1 MDTLSR
7 IIGRLLI
14 AALVFCTGVASATG
28 VMPTVQPVSVEP
40 VGVAP
45 GGGIQA
51 RYTYEM
57 RLPLAAAND
66 AGVTAAANEATYATR
81 LVTIGRA
88 TGGGIIDAGVAV
100 GSRAIPW
107 IAAAVTA
114 YELYKWYRDSQTNAL
129 MKQGEQVQATSC
141 GVGEPLFTSQWDS
154 QSACSVPALAKK
166 VRDYDT
172 NYYATY
178 PYTAYS
184 NIVITFDGCVP
195 ASSGATCT
203 ATGNDSADYPGGTTS
218 HDFQTIITWTTGTAV
233 TSDPAF
239 ITDPTP
245 VPLADVGQMAEQHPD
260 WWPGML
266 TDPQTGA
273 PLITPEVAHDM
284 DALKQQI
291 APEYGV
297 DPQTLTPT
305 NPDADYVHQ
314 NPDPR
319 APTSLPSYCGWATAA
334 CDYYKWV
341 EDHWPDKDPKTYT
354 ETDCKVPPQ
363 CSGDQVMCAVARNT
377 WADKCAVSGDGTDPL
392 PFGQHT
398 VAEVDQGDQEVG
410 DASKLDSSGFGWGTA
425 CPFADTSIEFNG
437 QTITIPFQPVCDYG
451 PWMRALI
458 LILAALKA
466 AQIIAGL
473 RDVAA

>member
-1 MDTLSR
+1 MDTIQR
-7 IIGRLLI
+7 TVGRLLI
-14 AALVFCTGVASATG
+14 AALVFVVGAASATG
-28 VMPTVQPVSVEP
+28 VMPNVQPVSVQP

-81 LVTIGRA
+81 LVTIART
-88 TGGGIIDAGVAV
+88 TGGGIVEGGVAL

-114 YELYKWYRDSQTNAL
+114 YELYKWIRDANGNLVTAP
-129 MKQGEQVQATSC
+129 VTVPATPC
-141 GVGEPLFTSQWDS
+141 GSTGYWTGPLFTV
-154 QSACSVPALAKK
+154 CSFPAAQAGALAYEQGYWGPAWGWT
-166 VRDYDT
+166 VSSTSNQCDYTQD
-172 NYYATY
+172 
-178 PYTAYS
+178 
-184 NIVITFDGCVP
+184 
-195 ASSGATCT
+195 CT
-203 ATGNDSADYPGGTTS
+203 ATVYFSGTNPNDNSQATANQQVVFHYGDNIGVTDPAHTTPS
-218 HDFQTIITWTTGTAV
+218 VAV
-233 TSDPAF
+233 TPDQ
-239 ITDPTP
+239 
-245 VPLADVGQMAEQHPD
+245 VGQMSEGHPD
-260 WWPGML
+260 WWQGML
-266 TDPQTGA
+266 TDPNTGA
-273 PLITPEVAHDM
+273 PLITPEVAQDM
-284 DALKQQI
+284 DALKHQI

-305 NPDADYVHQ
+305 NPDSDYVHG

-319 APTSLPSYCGWATAA
+319 APTALPSYCGWATAS

-377 WADKCAVSGDGTDPL
+377 WADKCAVSGDGSPIPD
-392 PFGQHT
+392 FGKHT
-398 VAEVDQGDQEVG
+398 VAEIDQGDQEVG